1 MILNNY
7 VSIITGGATGI
18 GKATVETFAKEGA
31 KVIFCDI
38 NKKQGLLNQKKFNS
52 MGLDTFFIQADVS
65 NETDVKKMIN
75 FVVKK
80 FNKIDT
86 LFNNAGIEQPV
97 TPSHKVNVKIF
108 DKIISINL
116 KGVFLCSKHA
126 LPIMMKKKSGAIV
139 NNSSISAFANVGG
152 NIGYASSKGGV
163 MSLTRVLAVEYAK
176 YNIRVNAV
184 CPGVIDTPMNERN
197 LKRAVNKSQLKKKW
211 KTVTPLG
218 RVASPYELAQTVLFL
233 SSNMSSFVTGV
244 GLLVDGGRAAN

>member
-65 NETDVKKMIN
+65 NEADVKKMIN

-97 TPSHKVNVKIF
+97 TPSHKVDVKIF

-218 RVASPYELAQTVLFL
+218 RIASPYELAQTVLFL

>member
-1 MILNNY
+1 MILNNK

-38 NKKQGLLNQKKFNS
+38 NKTQGLLNQKKFNS

-65 NETDVKKMIN
+65 NEADVKKMIN

-97 TPSHKVNVKIF
+97 TPSHKVDVKIF

-218 RVASPYELAQTVLFL
+218 RIASPYELAQTVLFL

>member
-1 MILNNY
+1 MILNNK

-65 NETDVKKMIN
+65 NEADVKKMIN

-97 TPSHKVNVKIF
+97 TPSHKVDVKIF

-116 KGVFLCSKHA
+116 KGVFLCSKHT

-197 LKRAVNKSQLKKKW
+197 VKRAVNKSQLKKKW

-218 RVASPYELAQTVLFL
+218 RIASPYELAQTVLFL

>member
-1 MILNNY
+1 MILNNK

-31 KVIFCDI
+31 KVIFCDT

-52 MGLDTFFIQADVS
+52 MGLDTFLIQADVS
-65 NETDVKKMIN
+65 NEADVKKMIN

-97 TPSHKVNVKIF
+97 TPSHKVDVKIF

-116 KGVFLCSKHA
+116 KGVFLCSKYA

>member
-1 MILNNY
+1 MILNNK

-38 NKKQGLLNQKKFNS
+38 NKTQGLLNQKKFNS

-65 NETDVKKMIN
+65 NEADVKKMIN

-97 TPSHKVNVKIF
+97 TPSHKVDVKIF

-126 LPIMMKKKSGAIV
+126 LPIMMEKKSGAIV

>member
-1 MILNNY
+1 MILNNK

-31 KVIFCDI
+31 KVIFCDT
-38 NKKQGLLNQKKFNS
+38 NKKQGFLNQKKFNS

-97 TPSHKVNVKIF
+97 TPSHKVDVKIF

-126 LPIMMKKKSGAIV
+126 LPIMMEKKSGAIV

-197 LKRAVNKSQLKKKW
+197 LKRAVNKSQLIKKW

>member
-1 MILNNY
+1 MILNNK

-31 KVIFCDI
+31 KVIFCDT
-38 NKKQGLLNQKKFNS
+38 NKKQGLLNQKKFNT

-97 TPSHKVNVKIF
+97 TPSHKVDVKIF

-126 LPIMMKKKSGAIV
+126 LPIMMEKKSGAIV

>member
-1 MILNNY
+1 MILNNK

-65 NETDVKKMIN
+65 NEADVKKMIN

-97 TPSHKVNVKIF
+97 TPSHKVDVKIF

>member
-7 VSIITGGATGI
+7 VSIITGGSTGI

-80 FNKIDT
+80 FNRIDT

-97 TPSHKVNVKIF
+97 TPSHKVDIKVF

-116 KGVFLCSKHA
+116 KGVFLCSKHV
-126 LPIMMKKKSGAIV
+126 LPIMMKKKKGVIV

-152 NIGYASSKGGV
+152 NVGYASSKGGV
-163 MSLTRVLAVEYAK
+163 MSLTRVLAIEYAK

-197 LKRAVNKSQLKKKW
+197 LKRAVN
-211 KTVTPLG
+211 
-218 RVASPYELAQTVLFL
+218 
-233 SSNMSSFVTGV
+233 
-244 GLLVDGGRAAN
+244 

>member
-1 MILNNY
+1 MILNNK

-31 KVIFCDI
+31 KVIFCDT

-97 TPSHKVNVKIF
+97 TPSHKVDVKIF

-126 LPIMMKKKSGAIV
+126 LPIMMEKKSGAIV

>member
-1 MILNNY
+1 MILKNKI
-7 VSIITGGATGI
+7 SIITGGATGI

-31 KVIFCDI
+31 KVIFCDT

-97 TPSHKVNVKIF
+97 TPSHKVDVKIF

-197 LKRAVNKSQLKKKW
+197 LKRAVNKSKLKKKW

-218 RVASPYELAQTVLFL
+218 RIASPYELAQTVLFL

>member
-1 MILNNY
+1 MILKNKI
-7 VSIITGGATGI
+7 SIITGGATGI

-31 KVIFCDI
+31 KVIFCDT

-65 NETDVKKMIN
+65 NEADVKKMIN

-97 TPSHKVNVKIF
+97 TPSHKVDVKIF

>member
-1 MILNNY
+1 
-7 VSIITGGATGI
+7 
-18 GKATVETFAKEGA
+18 
-31 KVIFCDI
+31 
-38 NKKQGLLNQKKFNS
+38 
-52 MGLDTFFIQADVS
+52 MGLDTFFIQADVC

-97 TPSHKVNVKIF
+97 TPSHKVDVKIF
-108 DKIISINL
+108 DKIISIIL
-116 KGVFLCSKHA
+116 KGVFLCSKYA

-244 GLLVDGGRAAN
+244 GLLVDGGRDAN

>member
-1 MILNNY
+1 MILNNK

-65 NETDVKKMIN
+65 NEANVKKMIN

-97 TPSHKVNVKIF
+97 TPSHKVDVKIF

>member
-1 MILNNY
+1 MILNNK

-31 KVIFCDI
+31 KVIFCDT

-65 NETDVKKMIN
+65 NEADVKKMIN

-97 TPSHKVNVKIF
+97 TPSHKVDVKIF

>member
-1 MILNNY
+1 
-7 VSIITGGATGI
+7 
-18 GKATVETFAKEGA
+18 
-31 KVIFCDI
+31 
-38 NKKQGLLNQKKFNS
+38 

-65 NETDVKKMIN
+65 NEADVKKMIN

-97 TPSHKVNVKIF
+97 TPSHKVDVKIF

>member
-1 MILNNY
+1 MIFNNK

-65 NETDVKKMIN
+65 NEADVKKMIN

-97 TPSHKVNVKIF
+97 TPSHKVDVKIF

-218 RVASPYELAQTVLFL
+218 RIASPYELAQTVLFL

>member
-1 MILNNY
+1 MILNNK

-65 NETDVKKMIN
+65 NEADVKKMIN

-97 TPSHKVNVKIF
+97 TPSHKVDVKIF

-116 KGVFLCSKHA
+116 KGVFLCSKHV
-126 LPIMMKKKSGAIV
+126 LPIMMKKKKGVIV

-218 RVASPYELAQTVLFL
+218 RIASPYELAQTVLFL

>member
-1 MILNNY
+1 MILNNK

-38 NKKQGLLNQKKFNS
+38 NKTQGLLNQKKFNS

-65 NETDVKKMIN
+65 NEADVNKMIN

-97 TPSHKVNVKIF
+97 TPSHKVDVKIF

>member
-1 MILNNY
+1 MILNNK

-31 KVIFCDI
+31 KVIFCDT
-38 NKKQGLLNQKKFNS
+38 NKKQGFLNQKKFNS

-65 NETDVKKMIN
+65 NEADVKKMIN

-97 TPSHKVNVKIF
+97 TPSHKVDVKIF

-126 LPIMMKKKSGAIV
+126 LPIMMEKKSGAIV

>member
-1 MILNNY
+1 MILNNK

-52 MGLDTFFIQADVS
+52 MGLDTFFIQSDVS
-65 NETDVKKMIN
+65 NEADVKKMIN

-97 TPSHKVNVKIF
+97 TPSHKVDVKIF

-126 LPIMMKKKSGAIV
+126 LPIMMEKKSGAIV

>member
-1 MILNNY
+1 MILNNKI
-7 VSIITGGATGI
+7 SIITGGATGI

-65 NETDVKKMIN
+65 NEADVKKMIN

-86 LFNNAGIEQPV
+86 LFNNAGIEQQV
-97 TPSHKVNVKIF
+97 TPSHKVDVKIF

-126 LPIMMKKKSGAIV
+126 LPIMMEKKSGAIV

>member
-1 MILNNY
+1 MILNNK

-65 NETDVKKMIN
+65 NEADVKKMIN

-97 TPSHKVNVKIF
+97 TPSHKVDVKIF

-116 KGVFLCSKHA
+116 KVVFLCYKHT

-218 RVASPYELAQTVLFL
+218 RIASPYELAQTVLFL